1 MTIKKSMTELQRMD
15 VASYQESYSEN
26 NVLIL
31 ENVRSAYNVGS
42 IFRSADCFGISK
54 IYLCGITCKTDH
66 RELQKTAL
74 GAELSVASEYT
85 ADIQSVI
92 RLLKEAGYTIIAL
105 EQTHESLSLSTYEWS
120 RDGKYAF
127 IFGNEVEGVSEEVL
141 SMSDIHIEIP
151 QIGTKHSLN
160 IANAASILLWEV
172 FRRFH

>member
-74 GAELSVASEYT
+74 GAELSVASEYN